1 MLFIVGHYRYSKE
14 NISMIFSL
22 LFNVIFIF
30 ITAFIAILP
39 ASSALPSVIADGFNY
54 IFGFLW
60 NFDNL
65 VSVQVIFTLVGLYI
79 FFEASI
85 LLFDMVVW
93 VIHLVRG
100 K

>member
-1 MLFIVGHYRYSKE
+1 MVLTLVLNLLYVFI
-14 NISMIFSL
+14 
-22 LFNVIFIF
+22 
-30 ITAFIAILP
+30 AFILAILP
-39 ASSALPSVIADGFNY
+39 ASSALPAIVGDAFNY

-65 VSVQVIFTLVGLYI
+65 VSVSLLFNLAALYV

-85 LLFDMVVW
+85 LLFDMVIW
-93 VIHLVRG
+93 VIHLIRG